1 MKQQGSVGAQGVE
14 DQPVQEASGDDGNNW
29 HHLQIKQ
36 INLLQMVT

>member
-29 HHLQIKQ
+29 HMTLSQAKK
-36 INLLQMVT
+36 INKGLK